1 MSTTSTKRPIIFVT
15 VFFVSRV
22 GENYYFCIG
31 LQFRSQFFP
40 IVFLRV
46 VVLGAV
52 RQEASSRRNESGV
65 KIGFFLAGGFLKNE
79 RKKKVKSLKNKI
91 ILKLEFSKGGKLF
104 FCLAI
109 KMHF

>member
-1 MSTTSTKRPIIFVT
+1 MSRI
-15 VFFVSRV
+15 

-65 KIGFFLAGGFLKNE
+65 KIGFFLAGGFLKKE
-79 RKKKVKSLKNKI
+79 RKS
-91 ILKLEFSKGGKLF
+91 
-104 FCLAI
+104 
-109 KMHF
+109 